1 MAGRETALDVM
12 HARDQVVI
20 PTGGGDRP
28 LYNCEDDTNPV
39 LFEWRWKDN
48 VLGSCEWFRS
58 NPWACKEGARL
69 EAVSPEHVQAG
80 DYADSYVNVNAEDFA
95 GRGPRTACPVACGT
109 CPSRAC
115 DAFPC
120 KSNTICRDQ
129 VSNPEQFADA
139 TDYSC
144 DCGLSGYTGKNCDV
158 DYRECDEEPCRDNNG
173 LSNGI
178 CYDSHTNF
186 ETGVFDVPEPEGP
199 CVPELYPYPSNHSCY
214 LYVPVGHYKCDC
226 RMDYGV
232 VPEGMELEYNGYK
245 GDKCSACEWTN
256 YQCHSTIVFVI
267 SAGLSV
273 MALCLACYKQSG
285 KGSS

>member
-1 MAGRETALDVM
+1 VSPMEACCACGGGSRSTGSMSSALGTTHGALMAGRETALDVM

-39 LFEWRWKDN
+39 LFEWLWKDN

-69 EAVSPEHVQAG
+69 EAVSPEHWQAG

-178 CYDSHTNF
+178 CYDSVSVHCLSTV
-186 ETGVFDVPEPEGP
+186 GVAVCLPQGT
-199 CVPELYPYPSNHSCY
+199 VANHNC
-214 LYVPVGHYKCDC
+214 PN
-226 RMDYGV
+226 RM
-232 VPEGMELEYNGYK
+232 P
-245 GDKCSACEWTN
+245 
-256 YQCHSTIVFVI
+256 
-267 SAGLSV
+267 
-273 MALCLACYKQSG
+273 ALWPTAV
-285 KGSS
+285 